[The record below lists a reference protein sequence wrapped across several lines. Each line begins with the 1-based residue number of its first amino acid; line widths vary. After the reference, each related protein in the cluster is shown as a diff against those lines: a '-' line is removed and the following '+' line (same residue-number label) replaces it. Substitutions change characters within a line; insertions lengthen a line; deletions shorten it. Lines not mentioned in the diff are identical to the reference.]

1 MTVQISTAA
10 GRDRFVGSAVSRVD
24 GPAKVT
30 GLAKYA
36 GEFAAPDLAY
46 GVVVSS
52 AVAKGSIRSIDA
64 SAAEAVPGVIK
75 VITHENRPATSD
87 NPEDY
92 QDAVAPPARRS
103 KRWRPTASSSPASRW
118 PSSSPRIS
126 KRRATPP
133 PWCGSITGSW
143 RPAPTSR
150 RRRPNHTI
158 RR

>member
-1 MTVQISTAA
+1 LSRHAVRGRFSWVST
-10 GRDRFVGSAVSRVD
+10 

-52 AVAKGSIRSIDA
+52 AIAKGSVRGIDA

-92 QDAVAPPARRS
+92 QDAVAPPGA
-103 KRWRPTASSSPASRW
+103 PFQAL
-118 PSSSPRIS
+118 
-126 KRRATPP
+126 ATK
-133 PWCGSITGSW
+133 S
-143 RPAPTSR
+143 
-150 RRRPNHTI
+150 
-158 RR
+158 